1 MFAGYTFEGSKPK
14 HAAPASCP
22 ATKGLPPASAIAEWR
37 NRNEKQMA
45 DRGGEVAFS
54 ALPGCAVRPHRWY
67 TRPRDFSLRRP
78 TLSQERKG
86 KKRWRPAPFE
96 MTGEGGVR
104 SRFRKRVRGTRG
116 SGG

>member
-54 ALPGCAVRPHRWY
+54 ALPGCAVKRRWS
-67 TRPRDFSLRRP
+67 TSGVHPPERF
-78 TLSQERKG
+78 LSAQADPFAGAKG
-86 KKRWRPAPFE
+86 EEKASACS
-96 MTGEGGVR
+96 VR
-104 SRFRKRVRGTRG
+104 NDR
-116 SGG
+116 